1 MTNLDVGMSVAG
13 VRRRTGRMQAELQR
27 QSRAIAGI
35 EASVAANNRGINEL
49 SLSFSQLTERVEK
62 DSAAQELLKRL
73 AGWSPFGH
81 YKTLNLN
88 PEYGLITGF
97 LLFFSSS
104 FC

>member
-88 PEYGLITGF
+88 PEYGLFTSF